1 MNCDEKYMRRAIQLA
16 KSSMEDT
23 HPNPNVGAV
32 IVADGR
38 IIGEGYHR
46 RCGQPHAEVN
56 AVNSVSAADRH
67 LLREATIYVTLEP
80 CSHYGKTPPC
90 SKLII
95 DSGIPRV
102 VIACGDPF
110 EKVRGRG
117 VAMLRA
123 AGVEVVEG
131 VLEEEAW
138 ALNPRFFTAHTLG
151 RPYITLKWAQ
161 SADGYMDARRDTPD
175 ATPFQFSTPLDAT
188 MVHRQRALH
197 DAILTTASTLLAD
210 NPRLDVRNWDGPA
223 PAIAIID
230 RKGLIDTA
238 TATRLRLFTNPT
250 RRILLFT
257 PQSGLSEVKEK
268 AATTASTPQSGLSK
282 VKAPAAPTTST
293 KQSGLSEV
301 IPITPAT
308 GLPEIMSILY
318 SKGITS
324 LLTECGPR
332 MLRALID
339 ANLYDAVR
347 VFTSPAPLGP
357 DRGASPAPAIPASS
371 TITSHQ

>member
-1 MNCDEKYMRRAIQLA
+1 MNYDEKYMRRAIQLA
-16 KSSMEDT
+16 KSSPEDT

-38 IIGEGYHR
+38 IIGEGFHR
-46 RCGQPHAEVN
+46 RCGGPHAEVN
-56 AVNSVSAADRH
+56 AVDSVSDADRH

-117 VAMLRA
+117 VAMLRD

-131 VLEEEAW
+131 VLEDEART
-138 ALNPRFFTAHTLG
+138 LNPRFFTAHTLG

-161 SADGYMDARRDTPD
+161 SADGYMDARRDTPG
-175 ATPFQFSTPLDAT
+175 AAPFLFSTPLDST
-188 MVHRQRALH
+188 MAHRQRALH
-197 DAILTTASTLLAD
+197 DAVLTTASTLLAD
-210 NPRLDVRNWDGPA
+210 NPRLDVRNWDGPN
-223 PAIAIID
+223 PAVIIID

-238 TATRLRLFTNPT
+238 IASRLNLFTDPT

-257 PQSGLSEVKEK
+257 PNNLTLPLKKENPASLKKEAAQPGGLSEEK
-268 AATTASTPQSGLSK
+268 ILQRE
-282 VKAPAAPTTST
+282 
-293 KQSGLSEV
+293 GLSEV
-301 IPITPAT
+301 IPVTPAT
-308 GLPEIMSILY
+308 SLSEIMSTIY

-324 LLTECGPR
+324 IITECGPR
-332 MLRALID
+332 MLKALID
-339 ANLYDAVR
+339 AGLYDAVR
-347 VFTSPAPLGP
+347 VFTSASTLGP
-357 DRGASPAPAIPASS
+357 ERGASPAPAITPS
-371 TITSHQ
+371 I

>member
-1 MNCDEKYMRRAIQLA
+1 MRRAIQLA

-131 VLEEEAW
+131 VLEEEAR

-197 DAILTTASTLLAD
+197 DAILTTAATLLAD

-230 RKGLIDTA
+230 RKGLIDAA

-257 PQSGLSEVKEK
+257 PQSGLSEVIPP
-268 AATTASTPQSGLSK
+268 AAPTTSTPQSGLSK
-282 VKAPAAPTTST
+282 VKAPASPTTST

-357 DRGASPAPAIPASS
+357 DRGTSPAPAIPASAI
-371 TITSHQ
+371 ITSHQ

>member
-1 MNCDEKYMRRAIQLA
+1 MRRAIQLA

-23 HPNPNVGAV
+23 HANPNVGAV

-131 VLEEEAW
+131 VLEEEAR

-223 PAIAIID
+223 PTIAIID
-230 RKGLIDTA
+230 RKGLIDAA

-257 PQSGLSEVKEK
+257 PQNGLSKVIPP
-268 AATTASTPQSGLSK
+268 AAPTASTPQSGLSE
-282 VKAPAAPTTST
+282 VKNPASSIFTPP
-293 KQSGLSEV
+293 SGLSEV